1 METPLE
7 TRAKA
12 SDAAREGVVAQ
23 SGLSA
28 LRAALANNASGF
40 AAWRGNPMTK
50 VLLKALQ
57 HTLVHPPATLAGNDA
72 LVQYGVTQ
80 GLTYALHLF
89 TDPSVLWPGVFGGS
103 ASVERKLPEMD
114 FEAPLDAALV

>member
-7 TRAKA
+7 KRAEA
-12 SDAAREGVVAQ
+12 SDTAREGVVVQ

-40 AAWRGNPMTK
+40 AAWRGDPMTK

-57 HTLVHPPATLAGNDA
+57 HALVHPPASLAGNDA
-72 LVQYGVTQ
+72 LMQYGVTQ

-89 TDPSVLWPGVFGGS
+89 TDPSVLWPGVFGSSGS
-103 ASVERKLPEMD
+103 LEHKLPEMD